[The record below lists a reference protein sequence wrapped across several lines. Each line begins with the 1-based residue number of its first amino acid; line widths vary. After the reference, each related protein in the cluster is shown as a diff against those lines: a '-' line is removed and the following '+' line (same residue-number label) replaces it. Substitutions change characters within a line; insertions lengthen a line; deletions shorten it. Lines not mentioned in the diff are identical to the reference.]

1 LSQKDFERPCRILY
15 LVGALGSGGLER
27 QLCYLLSTMDRERYN
42 PVVVVWNY
50 SENDSHVSWIRSLG
64 VPIQSFTQPSSSFKK
79 LLAFRRLVKEL
90 RPQIIH
96 SYSFF
101 TNFVVWWG
109 AFGSNAIPLG
119 SIRNDFIS
127 ERRIAGRLV
136 GSLSGC
142 LPRRHIANS
151 FAAKDN
157 AQQFSWISKPSK
169 IFTVR
174 NGLDIDQLEI
184 HPLPKGR
191 PLLVA
196 AGRLC
201 PEKRWDRL
209 LRTVARVADTGLVFS
224 VYLAGEGPLRNKLEA
239 QAKDLGVDMVVKF
252 LGLRSD
258 IPTLLKE
265 SAFLVHT
272 ADEEGCPNIVMEA
285 MACGRAVV
293 ATDAGDVPYLVDD
306 GKTGFV
312 VRRGDDKKLAER
324 MMTLIGD
331 HQLCQRMGNAGR
343 AKAEQEFKLS
353 RLVFETLEAYRGA
366 GWKDVYPQI
375 SS

>member
-1 LSQKDFERPCRILY
+1 
-15 LVGALGSGGLER
+15 
-27 QLCYLLSTMDRERYN
+27 MDRERYN

-50 SENDSHVSWIRSLG
+50 SENDSHVAWVRSLG
-64 VPIQSFTQPSSSFKK
+64 VPIHYFTQASSSFKK
-79 LLAFRRLVKEL
+79 LIAFRRIVKEL

-136 GSLSGC
+136 GQLSGR
-142 LPRRHIANS
+142 LPCRHIANS

-174 NGLDIDQLEI
+174 NALDIDQFEA
-184 HPLPKGR
+184 HPLPKGQ
-191 PLLVA
+191 PLLLA

-224 VYLAGEGPLRNKLEA
+224 VYLAGEGPLRKKLEA
-239 QAKDLGVDMVVKF
+239 EAKNLGVDMVVKF

-312 VRRGDDKKLAER
+312 VPRGDCEKLAER
-324 MMTLIGD
+324 LMTLIGD
-331 HQLCQRMGNAGR
+331 HQLCLDMGKEGR
-343 AKAEQEFKLS
+343 AKAEREFGLE
-353 RLVFETLEAYRGA
+353 RLVVETLEAYKHA
-366 GWKDVYPQI
+366 GWKEI
-375 SS
+375 